1 MLNRRIGEFLLE
13 AGVITNDQ
21 LSEAIATASGG
32 QVKQRLLELG
42 YVTETDI
49 AKNVARQLNISFV
62 DISNYDVNTKAA
74 GMLSGDQMKRYGVI
88 PIDFEESRLVI
99 AMIDPTD
106 IFTIDDLHVL
116 TGQEI
121 IPVVASEH
129 DLRNAINRYATTDD
143 IVEEAISRIDEDEAA
158 GYGGS
163 RFEEKETETAPV
175 VKLVN
180 VVIAE
185 AVRERASD
193 IFIEPQDQDIRVRA
207 RIDGVL
213 HEIMRA
219 PKRFQ
224 AGIVSRIKI
233 MSGLDIAER
242 RLPQDGRFGLA
253 IDRRVVDFRVATLPT
268 IHGEQIIIRIL
279 EKESISINLDDLG
292 FLPDSLERFKES
304 FTKPYGAILIT
315 GPTGSGKTTTLYAVL
330 NILNSKERN
339 IITVEDPVEY
349 RMQSVN
355 QVNVN
360 TKTGLTFAAA
370 LRSILRQDP
379 DVIMIGE
386 IRDKETA
393 TIAVE
398 SALTG
403 HLVISTLH
411 TNNAPSALTRLVG
424 MGIEPFLVTSA
435 VDCVVAQRLARK
447 LCGKCKES
455 YVPTEEE
462 LMEAGFTPGRDA
474 PGKIYKAAGCSQCA
488 NTGYRGRVGLY
499 EVMRMTETIERML
512 VENASAED
520 ILAVAKVEGLRT
532 LREDGLDK
540 IRLGLTTIEEI
551 MRVTV

>member
-13 AGVITNDQ
+13 AGVISNEQ

-32 QVKQRLLELG
+32 QIKQRLIELG

-49 AKNVARQLNISFV
+49 AKNVARQLNINFV
-62 DISNYDVNTKAA
+62 DLSDYDVNTKAV
-74 GMLSGDQMKRYGVI
+74 GLLTGDQMKRYGVI
-88 PIDFEESRLVI
+88 PIDFEDSRLVI

-116 TGQEI
+116 TGNEI
-121 IPVVASEH
+121 MPVVASEN
-129 DLRNAINRYATTDD
+129 DLRNAVNKYATTDD
-143 IVEEAISRIDEDEAA
+143 IVEEAISSINDDYDV
-158 GYGGS
+158 GYGAQKS
-163 RFEEKETETAPV
+163 EEKETEGAPV

-193 IFIEPQDQDIRVRA
+193 IFIEPQEQDIRVRA

-224 AGIVSRIKI
+224 AGIISRIKI

-292 FLPDSLERFKES
+292 FLPDSLARFKES

-330 NILNSKERN
+330 NILNCKERN

-360 TKTGLTFAAA
+360 VKTGLTFAAA

-379 DVIMIGE
+379 DVVMIGE

-411 TNNAPSALTRLVG
+411 TNNAPSALTRLVE

-447 LCGKCKES
+447 LCAKCKEI
-455 YVPTEEE
+455 YTPTDAE
-462 LMEAGFTPGRDA
+462 LTEAGFIIGKNA
-474 PGKIYKAAGCSQCA
+474 PKEIYRAVGCNQCA
-488 NTGYRGRVGLY
+488 NTGYRGRIGLY

-512 VENASAED
+512 VEDASAED
-520 ILAVAKVEGLRT
+520 IMV
-532 LREDGLDK
+532 
-540 IRLGLTTIEEI
+540 
-551 MRVTV
+551 

>member
-13 AGVITNDQ
+13 AGVITQEQ
-21 LSEAIATASGG
+21 LSEAVATATGG

-42 YVTETDI
+42 YVTEVDI
-49 AKNVARQLNISFV
+49 AKNLARQLNINFV
-62 DISNYDVNTKAA
+62 DLGEFSPDPGAIGLLT
-74 GMLSGDQMKRYGVI
+74 GDQMRRYGSI
-88 PIDFEESRLVI
+88 AIDYEGERLII

-116 TGQEI
+116 TGHEI
-121 IPVVASEH
+121 IPVVATET
-129 DLRNAINRYATTDD
+129 DMRNAINKYSTTDE
-143 IVEEAISRIDEDEAA
+143 IVEEAMSSMDED
-158 GYGGS
+158 GDDDIIHFGHDD
-163 RFEEKETETAPV
+163 KETDSAPV

-180 VVIAE
+180 VVITE

-193 IFIEPQDQDIRVRA
+193 IFIEPQENDIRIRA

-213 HEIMRA
+213 HEVMRA

-224 AGIVSRIKI
+224 AGIISRIKI

-253 IDRRVVDFRVATLPT
+253 VDRRVVDFRVATLPT
-268 IHGEQIIIRIL
+268 IHGEQIIIRVL

-292 FLPDSLERFKES
+292 FLPDSLTKFKES

-330 NILNSKERN
+330 NILNSKEKN

-360 TKTGLTFAAA
+360 VKTGLTFAAA

-379 DVIMIGE
+379 DTIMIGE

-411 TNNAPSALTRLVG
+411 TNNAPSALTRLIE

-447 LCGKCKES
+447 LCPNCKEK
-455 YVPTEEE
+455 YFPTASE
-462 LMEAGFTPGRDA
+462 LKEAGFTPGQDA
-474 PGKIYKAAGCSQCA
+474 PAEIYRAVGCQSCS
-488 NTGYRGRVGLY
+488 NTGYRGRIGLY
-499 EVMRMTETIERML
+499 EVMRMSETIERML

-520 ILAVAKVEGLRT
+520 MLVVAKKEGLKT

-540 IRLGLTTIEEI
+540 VRIGLTTIEEI
-551 MRVTV
+551 IRVTV